1 MPLTLRIPGR
11 IVFTFF
17 RSFVLSFFRSFRL
30 QTQGGPPADF
40 NRRAVKLNSC
50 TSCYQH
56 GGAGV
61 HPMRTGH
68 RMKHQ
73 ITFPAPDSQ
82 PLTTLSDLQ
91 SFFLEKYGEAYH
103 LARRSVE
110 AAWIAGRALTQ
121 IKQRLPYGSFRSWLA
136 DEGIAKSTSS
146 RLMQLAREELSDV
159 ADFPSMTAAL
169 ASLQSPKALL
179 PADTSKCPPSGT
191 FEPANDPEPPP
202 IATSPPVTA
211 VEPTPPPIEAEVVEV
226 EPAQHDVVAYLE
238 AQNQEL
244 TAEVVDLRERLAL
257 ATEHWSND
265 AYQTLEKVNKAHRQ
279 ELATLRGD
287 LHSASNQN
295 YEAIKRRLGRIR
307 GTLLER
313 GTCRA
318 CNDVL
323 AKDYGTARK

>member
-1 MPLTLRIPGR
+1 
-11 IVFTFF
+11 
-17 RSFVLSFFRSFRL
+17 
-30 QTQGGPPADF
+30 
-40 NRRAVKLNSC
+40 
-50 TSCYQH
+50 
-56 GGAGV
+56 
-61 HPMRTGH
+61 MRTGH

-287 LHSASNQN
+287 LHSKHQN

-323 AKDYGTARK
+323 AKEYGTARK